1 MSIFSINDN
10 SNYGSILSQSKANK
24 ESKENSKISFANT
37 FLKQNASK
45 LNEIQNANS
54 QTLARSEVLSNN
66 NALSNNSNST
76 NISNSSNTNLSI
88 NNATKTSSPNYD
100 ISSEFKNS
108 IYTLKYKQADTS
120 NIVSLAYGYGV
131 DANGYMGSDFNK
143 AAGLPEDFKI
153 HKSTLDEIK
162 KAAENDPVVSSTKE
176 YLGVSEYY
184 TNIDMAET
192 IKQYYNLFFNALGQ
206 SFPNDKTSFSEAD
219 INSMPS
225 GYAIDGFYNGY
236 GAFKHPDAIRN
247 DDIAIKSI
255 ADYSNVLISNIY
267 RSQEQLNEANSIY
280 SDSAG
285 LISGIKPETLGL
297 SLEEIKNVSKGED
310 WQFNPDMSVYP
321 QNEYGSYSKEALF
334 MSLIKSQEGRIL
346 YSPKTTLNPTIEA
359 YNRAMAKES
368 FSGPAIHLDSIM
380 TGKSDFKSF
389 FRYWAERGIAEGD
402 LYMYENNIPK
412 ESAMGNWALDAEI
425 KQALANGWKAKP
437 STINSYAD
445 SIMDRLNNLI
455 GQTRV

>member
-10 SNYGSILSQSKANK
+10 SNYGSILSQAKANK
-24 ESKENSKISFANT
+24 ESKENSKISFANA

-54 QTLARSEVLSNN
+54 QTLARSEVL
-66 NALSNNSNST
+66 NST
-76 NISNSSNTNLSI
+76 NTTNTSNNTNFSI
-88 NNATKTSSPNYD
+88 SSKTSSPNYD

-108 IYTLKYKQADTS
+108 IYTLKYKQVDLNTDT
-120 NIVSLAYGYGV
+120 AYGYSV
-131 DANGYMGSDFNK
+131 DKDGYMGSDFNK

-192 IKQYYNLFFNALGQ
+192 IKQYYNLFSNALGQ

-219 INSMPS
+219 INSMPK
-225 GYAIDGFYNGY
+225 GYAING
-236 GAFKHPDAIRN
+236 
-247 DDIAIKSI
+247 IKSM
-255 ADYSNVLISNIY
+255 DFNDPSNRMNITHLRDFSNSSITNIY
-267 RSQEQLNEANSIY
+267 QTSEQMKEAESLYIQ
-280 SDSAG
+280 SGS
-285 LISGIKPETLGL
+285 LIDGINGHSFGL
-297 SLEEIKNVSKGED
+297 SLEEIKNVSKGEG

-321 QNEYGSYSKEALF
+321 QNEDGSYSKEALF
-334 MSLIKSQEGRIL
+334 MSFLKSYGSGQPVE
-346 YSPKTTLNPTIEA
+346 SPKTTLNPKVEA

-368 FSGPAIHLDSIM
+368 FNGDSIALNDIM
-380 TGKSDFKSF
+380 TGKVDFASLLKG
-389 FRYWAERGIAEGD
+389 YAQDGW
-402 LYMYENNIPK
+402 
-412 ESAMGNWALDAEI
+412 LDADIYAIEKGVAWQNTSI
-425 KQALANGWKAKP
+425 GYGGAWFDNQFNQAKANGWKA
-437 STINSYAD
+437 SSESINSYVG

>member
-1 MSIFSINDN
+1 MSIFSINDS
-10 SNYGSILSQSKANK
+10 SNYNSILSQSKVNK
-24 ESKENSKISFANT
+24 ESKENSKISFANA

-54 QTLARSEVLSNN
+54 QTLARSEVL
-66 NALSNNSNST
+66 NST
-76 NISNSSNTNLSI
+76 NTTNTSNNTNFSI
-88 NNATKTSSPNYD
+88 SSKTNSPNYD

-108 IYTLKYKQADTS
+108 IYTLKYKQADISNTS
-120 NIVSLAYGYGV
+120 TNTAYGYSV
-131 DANGYMGSDFNK
+131 DKDGYMGSDFNK

-162 KAAENDPVVSSTKE
+162 KAAENDPVASSTKE

-192 IKQYYNLFFNALGQ
+192 IKQYYNLFSNALGQ

-225 GYAIDGFYNGY
+225 GYGVSGTQWMDF
-236 GAFKHPDAIRN
+236 N
-247 DDIAIKSI
+247 DP
-255 ADYSNVLISNIY
+255 SNRMNITGLKDFSNSLISNVY
-267 RSQEQLNEANSIY
+267 KTPEQAKEADDLWV
-280 SDSAG
+280 DSGYMIDG
-285 LISGIKPETLGL
+285 LLPKTLGL

-321 QNEYGSYSKEALF
+321 QNEDGSYSKEALF
-334 MSLIKSQEGRIL
+334 MSFLKAQNGQPVE
-346 YSPKTTLNPTIEA
+346 SPKTTLNPTIEA

-368 FSGPAIHLDSIM
+368 FSTTSVDLTDIM
-380 TGKSDFKSF
+380 TGKVDFASLLK
-389 FRYWAERGIAEGD
+389 YELDRGRIAGE
-402 LYMYENNIPK
+402 LYMYEKGMSPK
-412 ESAMGNWALDAEI
+412 QALGNWALDAEI
-425 KQALANGWKAKP
+425 KQALANGWKA
-437 STINSYAD
+437 SSESINSYVG

>member
-10 SNYGSILSQSKANK
+10 SNYTSILSQAKANK
-24 ESKENSKISFANT
+24 ESKENSKISFANA

-54 QTLARSEVLSNN
+54 QTLARSEVL
-66 NALSNNSNST
+66 NST
-76 NISNSSNTNLSI
+76 NTTNTSNNTNFSI
-88 NNATKTSSPNYD
+88 SSKTNSPNYD

-108 IYTLKYKQADTS
+108 IYTLKYKQVDLSTDT
-120 NIVSLAYGYGV
+120 AYGYSV
-131 DANGYMGSDFNK
+131 DKDGYMGSDFNK
-143 AAGLPEDFKI
+143 AAGLPNDFKI

-162 KAAENDPVVSSTKE
+162 KAAENEPYIADMKQ
-176 YLGVSEYY
+176 YFGVSEYY

-192 IKQYYNLFFNALGQ
+192 IKQYYNLFSNALGQ

-219 INSMPS
+219 INSMPK
-225 GYAIDGFYNGY
+225 GYAING
-236 GAFKHPDAIRN
+236 
-247 DDIAIKSI
+247 IKSM
-255 ADYSNVLISNIY
+255 DFNDPSNRMNITHLRDFSNSLISNVY
-267 RSQEQLNEANSIY
+267 KTPEQAKEADEIWL
-280 SDSAG
+280 DSGYIIKG
-285 LISGIKPETLGL
+285 LSSETLGL

-321 QNEYGSYSKEALF
+321 QNEDGSYSKEALF
-334 MSLIKSQEGRIL
+334 MSFLKSQGGQPVE
-346 YSPKTTLNPTIEA
+346 SPKTTLNPTIEA

-437 STINSYAD
+437 STIDSYAD

>member
-24 ESKENSKISFANT
+24 ESKENSKISFANA

-45 LNEIQNANS
+45 LSDIESKNS
-54 QTLARSEVLSNN
+54 QTLARSEILSNN
-66 NALSNNSNST
+66 NALNNSSNST

-88 NNATKTSSPNYD
+88 NNTTKTSSPNYD

-108 IYTLKYKQADTS
+108 IYTLKYKQVDLSTDT
-120 NIVSLAYGYGV
+120 AYGYSV
-131 DANGYMGSDFNK
+131 DKDGYMGSDFNK

-192 IKQYYNLFFNALGQ
+192 IKQYYNLFSNALGQ

-225 GYAIDGFYNGY
+225 GYGVSGTQWMDF
-236 GAFKHPDAIRN
+236 N
-247 DDIAIKSI
+247 DP
-255 ADYSNVLISNIY
+255 SNRMNITGLKDFSNSLISNIY
-267 RSQEQLNEANSIY
+267 KTPEQAKEADDLWA
-280 SDSAG
+280 DSGYMIDG
-285 LISGIKPETLGL
+285 LLPKTLGL

-321 QNEYGSYSKEALF
+321 QNEDGSYSKETLF
-334 MSLIKSQEGRIL
+334 MSFLKSQGGQPVESL
-346 YSPKTTLNPTIEA
+346 KTTLNPKVEA
-359 YNRAMAKES
+359 YNTAMAKES
-368 FSGPAIHLDSIM
+368 FSTTSVDIGDIM
-380 TGKSDFKSF
+380 TGKVDFASLFKYLASKN
-389 FRYWAERGIAEGD
+389 GKLEGQ

-412 ESAMGNWALDAEI
+412 ESAIGNWALDAEI

>member
-10 SNYGSILSQSKANK
+10 SNYTSILSQAKANK
-24 ESKENSKISFANT
+24 ESKENSKISFANA

-54 QTLARSEVLSNN
+54 QTLARSEVL
-66 NALSNNSNST
+66 NST
-76 NISNSSNTNLSI
+76 NTTNTSNNTNFSI
-88 NNATKTSSPNYD
+88 SSKTNSPNYD

-108 IYTLKYKQADTS
+108 IYTLKYKQVDLSTDT
-120 NIVSLAYGYGV
+120 AYGYSV
-131 DANGYMGSDFNK
+131 DKDGYMGSDFNK

-162 KAAENDPVVSSTKE
+162 KAAENEPYIADMKQ
-176 YLGVSEYY
+176 YFGVSEYY

-192 IKQYYNLFFNALGQ
+192 IKQYYNLFSNALGQ

-219 INSMPS
+219 INSMPK
-225 GYAIDGFYNGY
+225 GYAING
-236 GAFKHPDAIRN
+236 
-247 DDIAIKSI
+247 IKSM
-255 ADYSNVLISNIY
+255 DFNDPSNRMNITHLRDFSNSLISNVY
-267 RSQEQLNEANSIY
+267 KTPEQAKEADEIWL
-280 SDSAG
+280 DSGCMIKG
-285 LISGIKPETLGL
+285 LSSETLGL

-321 QNEYGSYSKEALF
+321 QNEDGSYSKETLF
-334 MSLIKSQEGRIL
+334 MSFLKSQGGQPVESL
-346 YSPKTTLNPTIEA
+346 KTTLNPKVEA

-389 FRYWAERGIAEGD
+389 FRYWAERGIEEGD

-425 KQALANGWKAKP
+425 KQAIANGWKAKP

>member
-10 SNYGSILSQSKANK
+10 SNYNSILSQAKANK
-24 ESKENSKISFANT
+24 ESKENSKISFANS

-54 QTLARSEVLSNN
+54 QTLARSEVL
-66 NALSNNSNST
+66 NST
-76 NISNSSNTNLSI
+76 NTTNTSNNTNFSI
-88 NNATKTSSPNYD
+88 SSKTSSPNYD

-108 IYTLKYKQADTS
+108 IYTLKYKQADISTS
-120 NIVSLAYGYGV
+120 TNTTYGYSV
-131 DANGYMGSDFNK
+131 DKDGYMGSDFNK

-192 IKQYYNLFFNALGQ
+192 IKQYYNLFSNALGQ

-225 GYAIDGFYNGY
+225 GYGVSGTQWMDFNDPSNRMNITHLRDFSNSSITNIYKTPEQAKEADDLWADSGYMIDGLLP
-236 GAFKHPDAIRN
+236 K
-247 DDIAIKSI
+247 
-255 ADYSNVLISNIY
+255 
-267 RSQEQLNEANSIY
+267 
-280 SDSAG
+280 
-285 LISGIKPETLGL
+285 TLGL

-321 QNEYGSYSKEALF
+321 QNEDGSYSKEALF
-334 MSLIKSQEGRIL
+334 MSFLKSQGGQPIE
-346 YSPKTTLNPTIEA
+346 SPKTTLNSTIEA
-359 YNRAMAKES
+359 YNTAMAKES
-368 FSGPAIHLDSIM
+368 FSTTSVDIGDIM
-380 TGKSDFKSF
+380 TGKVDFASLFKYLASKN
-389 FRYWAERGIAEGD
+389 GKLEGQ

-425 KQALANGWKAKP
+425 KQALANGWKA
-437 STINSYAD
+437 SSESINSYVG

>member
-10 SNYGSILSQSKANK
+10 SNYNSILSQAKANK
-24 ESKENSKISFANT
+24 ESKENSKISFANA

-54 QTLARSEVLSNN
+54 QTLARSEVL
-66 NALSNNSNST
+66 NST
-76 NISNSSNTNLSI
+76 NTTNTSNNTNFSI
-88 NNATKTSSPNYD
+88 SSKTSSPNYD

-108 IYTLKYKQADTS
+108 IYTLKYKQADIS
-120 NIVSLAYGYGV
+120 NNTAYGYSV
-131 DANGYMGSDFNK
+131 DKDGYMGSDFNK

-162 KAAENDPVVSSTKE
+162 KAAENEPYIADMKQ
-176 YLGVSEYY
+176 YFGVSEYY

-192 IKQYYNLFFNALGQ
+192 IKQYYNLFSNALGQ

-225 GYAIDGFYNGY
+225 GYGVSGTQWMDF
-236 GAFKHPDAIRN
+236 N
-247 DDIAIKSI
+247 DP
-255 ADYSNVLISNIY
+255 SNRMNITHLRDFSNSLISNVY
-267 RSQEQLNEANSIY
+267 QTPEQAKEANEIWF
-280 SDSAG
+280 DSGCMIKG
-285 LISGIKPETLGL
+285 LSSETLGL

-321 QNEYGSYSKEALF
+321 QNEDGSYSKETLF
-334 MSLIKSQEGRIL
+334 MSFLKSQGGQPVESL
-346 YSPKTTLNPTIEA
+346 KTTLNPKVEA

-389 FRYWAERGIAEGD
+389 FRYWAERGIEEGD

-412 ESAMGNWALDAEI
+412 ESAIGNWALDAEI

>member
-24 ESKENSKISFANT
+24 ESKENSKISFANA

-45 LNEIQNANS
+45 LSDIESKNS
-54 QTLARSEVLSNN
+54 QTLARSEILSNN

-143 AAGLPEDFKI
+143 AAGLPNDFKI

-162 KAAENDPVVSSTKE
+162 KAAENEPYIADMKQ
-176 YLGVSEYY
+176 YFGVSEYY

-192 IKQYYNLFFNALGQ
+192 IKQYYNLFSNALGQ

-225 GYAIDGFYNGY
+225 GYGVSGTQSMDF
-236 GAFKHPDAIRN
+236 N
-247 DDIAIKSI
+247 DP
-255 ADYSNVLISNIY
+255 SNRMNITGLKDFSNSLISNIY
-267 RSQEQLNEANSIY
+267 KTPEQAKEADDLWA
-280 SDSAG
+280 DSGYMIDG
-285 LISGIKPETLGL
+285 LLPKTLGL

-321 QNEYGSYSKEALF
+321 QNEDGSYSKEALF
-334 MSLIKSQEGRIL
+334 MSFLKSQGGQPVE
-346 YSPKTTLNPTIEA
+346 SPKTTLNPKVEA
-359 YNRAMAKES
+359 YNTAMAKES
-368 FSGPAIHLDSIM
+368 FSTTSVDIGDIM
-380 TGKSDFKSF
+380 TGKVDFASLFKYLASKN
-389 FRYWAERGIAEGD
+389 GKLEGQ

-412 ESAMGNWALDAEI
+412 ESAMV
-425 KQALANGWKAKP
+425 
-437 STINSYAD
+437 
-445 SIMDRLNNLI
+445 I
-455 GQTRV
+455 GL

>member
-10 SNYGSILSQSKANK
+10 SNYNSILSQSKANK
-24 ESKENSKISFANT
+24 ESKENSKISFANA

-45 LNEIQNANS
+45 LSDIESKNS
-54 QTLARSEVLSNN
+54 QTLARSEILSNN
-66 NALSNNSNST
+66 NALNNSSNST

-88 NNATKTSSPNYD
+88 NNTTKTSSPNYD

-108 IYTLKYKQADTS
+108 IYTLKYKQVDLSTDT
-120 NIVSLAYGYGV
+120 AYGYSV
-131 DANGYMGSDFNK
+131 DKDGYMGSDFNK

-162 KAAENDPVVSSTKE
+162 KAAENEPYIADMKQ
-176 YLGVSEYY
+176 YFGVSEYY

-192 IKQYYNLFFNALGQ
+192 IKQYYNLFSNALGQ

-219 INSMPS
+219 INSMPK
-225 GYAIDGFYNGY
+225 GYAING
-236 GAFKHPDAIRN
+236 
-247 DDIAIKSI
+247 IKSM
-255 ADYSNVLISNIY
+255 DFNDPSNRMNITHLRDFSNSLISNVY
-267 RSQEQLNEANSIY
+267 KTPEQAKEADEIWL
-280 SDSAG
+280 DSGCMIKG
-285 LISGIKPETLGL
+285 LSSETLGL

-321 QNEYGSYSKEALF
+321 QNEDGSYSKETLF
-334 MSLIKSQEGRIL
+334 MSFLKSQGGQPVESL
-346 YSPKTTLNPTIEA
+346 KTTLNPKVEA

-425 KQALANGWKAKP
+425 KQAIANGWKAKP

>member
-24 ESKENSKISFANT
+24 ESKENSKISFANA

-45 LNEIQNANS
+45 LSDIESKNS
-54 QTLARSEVLSNN
+54 QTLARSEILSNN
-66 NALSNNSNST
+66 NALNNSSNSA

-88 NNATKTSSPNYD
+88 NNTTKTSSPNYN

-162 KAAENDPVVSSTKE
+162 KAAENEPYIADMKQ
-176 YLGVSEYY
+176 YFGVSEYY

-192 IKQYYNLFFNALGQ
+192 IKQYYNLFSNALGQ

-225 GYAIDGFYNGY
+225 GYGVSGTQSMNF
-236 GAFKHPDAIRN
+236 N
-247 DDIAIKSI
+247 DP
-255 ADYSNVLISNIY
+255 SNRMNITHLRDFSNSLISNVY
-267 RSQEQLNEANSIY
+267 QTPEQAKEANEIWF
-280 SDSAG
+280 DSGCMIKG
-285 LISGIKPETLGL
+285 LSSETLGL

-321 QNEYGSYSKEALF
+321 QNEDGSYSKETLF
-334 MSLIKSQEGRIL
+334 MSFLKSQGGQPVESL
-346 YSPKTTLNPTIEA
+346 KTTLNPKVEA

-389 FRYWAERGIAEGD
+389 FRYWAERGIEEGD

-425 KQALANGWKAKP
+425 KQAIANGWKAKP

>member
-10 SNYGSILSQSKANK
+10 SNYNSILSQSKANK
-24 ESKENSKISFANT
+24 ESKENSKISFANA

-45 LNEIQNANS
+45 LSDIESKNS

-66 NALSNNSNST
+66 NALNNSSNST

-88 NNATKTSSPNYD
+88 NNATKTSSPSYD

-108 IYTLKYKQADTS
+108 IYTLKYKQADISTDT
-120 NIVSLAYGYGV
+120 AYGYSV
-131 DANGYMGSDFNK
+131 DKDGYMGSDFNK

-153 HKSTLDEIK
+153 HKSTLDKIK
-162 KAAENDPVVSSTKE
+162 KAAENEPYIADMKQ
-176 YLGVSEYY
+176 YFGVSEYY

-192 IKQYYNLFFNALGQ
+192 IKQYYNLFSNALGQ

-219 INSMPS
+219 INSMPK
-225 GYAIDGFYNGY
+225 GYAING
-236 GAFKHPDAIRN
+236 
-247 DDIAIKSI
+247 IKSM
-255 ADYSNVLISNIY
+255 DFNDPSNRMNITHLRDFSNSLISNVY
-267 RSQEQLNEANSIY
+267 KTPEQAKEADEIWL
-280 SDSAG
+280 DSGCMIKG
-285 LISGIKPETLGL
+285 LSSETLGL

-321 QNEYGSYSKEALF
+321 QNEDGSYSKETLF
-334 MSLIKSQEGRIL
+334 MSFLKSQGGQPVESL
-346 YSPKTTLNPTIEA
+346 KTTLNPKVEA

-389 FRYWAERGIAEGD
+389 FRYWAERGIEEGD

>member
-10 SNYGSILSQSKANK
+10 SNYGSILSQAKANK
-24 ESKENSKISFANT
+24 ESKENSKISFANA

-45 LNEIQNANS
+45 LSDIESKNS
-54 QTLARSEVLSNN
+54 QTLARSEILSNN

-108 IYTLKYKQADTS
+108 IYTLKYKQVDLNTDT
-120 NIVSLAYGYGV
+120 AYGYSV
-131 DANGYMGSDFNK
+131 DKDGYMGSDFNK

-162 KAAENDPVVSSTKE
+162 KAAENEPYIADMKQ
-176 YLGVSEYY
+176 YFGVSEYY

-192 IKQYYNLFFNALGQ
+192 IKQYYNLFSNALGQ

-225 GYAIDGFYNGY
+225 GYGVSGTQSMDF
-236 GAFKHPDAIRN
+236 N
-247 DDIAIKSI
+247 DP
-255 ADYSNVLISNIY
+255 SNRMNITHLRDFSNSLISNVY
-267 RSQEQLNEANSIY
+267 QTPEQAKEANEIWF
-280 SDSAG
+280 DSGCMIKG
-285 LISGIKPETLGL
+285 LSSETLGL

-321 QNEYGSYSKEALF
+321 QNEDGSYSKEALF
-334 MSLIKSQEGRIL
+334 MSFLKSQGGQPIE
-346 YSPKTTLNPTIEA
+346 SPKTTLNPTIEA

>member
-10 SNYGSILSQSKANK
+10 SNYNSILSQAKANK
-24 ESKENSKISFANT
+24 ESKENSKISFANA

-45 LNEIQNANS
+45 LSDIESKNS

-66 NALSNNSNST
+66 NALNNSSNST
-76 NISNSSNTNLSI
+76 NISNSNNTNLSI

-108 IYTLKYKQADTS
+108 IYTLKYKQADISTS
-120 NIVSLAYGYGV
+120 TNTAYGYSV
-131 DANGYMGSDFNK
+131 DKDGYMGSDFNK

-162 KAAENDPVVSSTKE
+162 KAAENEPYIADMKQ
-176 YLGVSEYY
+176 YFGVSEYY

-192 IKQYYNLFFNALGQ
+192 IKQYYNLFSNALGQ

-219 INSMPS
+219 INSMPK
-225 GYAIDGFYNGY
+225 GYAING
-236 GAFKHPDAIRN
+236 
-247 DDIAIKSI
+247 IKSM
-255 ADYSNVLISNIY
+255 DFNDPSNRMNITHLRDFSNSLISNVY
-267 RSQEQLNEANSIY
+267 KTPEQAKEADEIWL
-280 SDSAG
+280 DSGCMIKG
-285 LISGIKPETLGL
+285 LSSETLGL

-321 QNEYGSYSKEALF
+321 QNEDGSYSKETLF
-334 MSLIKSQEGRIL
+334 MSFLKSQGGQPVESL
-346 YSPKTTLNPTIEA
+346 KTTLNPKVEA

-389 FRYWAERGIAEGD
+389 FRYWAERGIEEGD

-412 ESAMGNWALDAEI
+412 ESAIGNWALDAEI
-425 KQALANGWKAKP
+425 KQAIANGWKAKP

-455 GQTRV
+455 GQT

>member
-10 SNYGSILSQSKANK
+10 SNYGSILSQAKANK
-24 ESKENSKISFANT
+24 ESKENSKISFANA

-45 LNEIQNANS
+45 LSDIESKNS
-54 QTLARSEVLSNN
+54 QTLARSEILSNN

-120 NIVSLAYGYGV
+120 NIVSLAYGYSV
-131 DANGYMGSDFNK
+131 DKDGYMGSDFNK
-143 AAGLPEDFKI
+143 AAGLPNDFKI

-162 KAAENDPVVSSTKE
+162 KAAENEPYIADMKQ
-176 YLGVSEYY
+176 YFGVSEYY

-192 IKQYYNLFFNALGQ
+192 IKQYYNLFSNALGQ

-225 GYAIDGFYNGY
+225 GYGVSGTQWMDF
-236 GAFKHPDAIRN
+236 N
-247 DDIAIKSI
+247 DP
-255 ADYSNVLISNIY
+255 SNRMNITGLKDFSNSLISNIY
-267 RSQEQLNEANSIY
+267 KTPEQAKEADDLWA
-280 SDSAG
+280 DSGYMIDG
-285 LISGIKPETLGL
+285 LLPKTLGL

-321 QNEYGSYSKEALF
+321 KNEDGNYSKEALF
-334 MSLIKSQEGRIL
+334 MSFLKS
-346 YSPKTTLNPTIEA
+346 YSPIPSSNQVVLSPEAKVLEAKFEQEMKANP
-359 YNRAMAKES
+359 S
-368 FSGPAIHLDSIM
+368 FSVSLDDIM
-380 TGKSDFKSF
+380 TGKVDFASLLKG
-389 FRYWAERGIAEGD
+389 YAQDGW
-402 LYMYENNIPK
+402 
-412 ESAMGNWALDAEI
+412 LDADIYAIEKGVAWQNTSI
-425 KQALANGWKAKP
+425 GYGGAWFDNQFNQAKANGWKA
-437 STINSYAD
+437 SNQSIDSYVN
-445 SIMDRLNNLI
+445 SIMDRLNNLL

>member
-10 SNYGSILSQSKANK
+10 SNYGSMLSQAKANK
-24 ESKENSKISFANT
+24 ESKENSKISFANA

-54 QTLARSEVLSNN
+54 QTLARSEVL
-66 NALSNNSNST
+66 NST
-76 NISNSSNTNLSI
+76 NTTNTSNNTNFSI
-88 NNATKTSSPNYD
+88 SSKTSSPNYD

-108 IYTLKYKQADTS
+108 IYTLKYKQVDLSTDT
-120 NIVSLAYGYGV
+120 AYGYSV
-131 DANGYMGSDFNK
+131 DKDGYMGSDFNK

-192 IKQYYNLFFNALGQ
+192 IKQYYNLFSNALGQ

-225 GYAIDGFYNGY
+225 GYGVSGTQWMDF
-236 GAFKHPDAIRN
+236 N
-247 DDIAIKSI
+247 DP
-255 ADYSNVLISNIY
+255 SNRMNITGLKDFSNSLISNIY
-267 RSQEQLNEANSIY
+267 KTPEQAKEANDLWA
-280 SDSAG
+280 DSGYMIDG
-285 LISGIKPETLGL
+285 LLPKTLGL

-321 QNEYGSYSKEALF
+321 QNEDGSYSKETLF
-334 MSLIKSQEGRIL
+334 MSFLKSQGGQPVESL
-346 YSPKTTLNPTIEA
+346 KTTLNPKVEA
-359 YNRAMAKES
+359 YNTAMAKES
-368 FSGPAIHLDSIM
+368 FSTTSVDIGDIM
-380 TGKSDFKSF
+380 TGKVDFASLFKYLASKN
-389 FRYWAERGIAEGD
+389 GKLEGQ

-412 ESAMGNWALDAEI
+412 ESAIGNWALDAEI

>member
-10 SNYGSILSQSKANK
+10 SNYNSILSQSKANK
-24 ESKENSKISFANT
+24 ESKENSKISFANA

-54 QTLARSEVLSNN
+54 QTLARSEVL
-66 NALSNNSNST
+66 NST
-76 NISNSSNTNLSI
+76 NTTNTSNNTNFSI
-88 NNATKTSSPNYD
+88 SSKTSSPNYD

-108 IYTLKYKQADTS
+108 IYTLKYKQVDLNTDT
-120 NIVSLAYGYGV
+120 AYGYSV
-131 DANGYMGSDFNK
+131 DKDGYMGSDFNK

-192 IKQYYNLFFNALGQ
+192 IKQYYNLFSNALGQ

-225 GYAIDGFYNGY
+225 GYGVSGTQWMDF
-236 GAFKHPDAIRN
+236 N
-247 DDIAIKSI
+247 DP
-255 ADYSNVLISNIY
+255 SNRMNITGLKDFSNSLISNIY
-267 RSQEQLNEANSIY
+267 KTPEQAKEANDLWA
-280 SDSAG
+280 DSGYMIDG
-285 LISGIKPETLGL
+285 LLPKTLGL

-321 QNEYGSYSKEALF
+321 QNEDGSYSKETLF
-334 MSLIKSQEGRIL
+334 MSFLKSQGGQPVE
-346 YSPKTTLNPTIEA
+346 SSETTLNPKVEA
-359 YNRAMAKES
+359 YNTAMAKES
-368 FSGPAIHLDSIM
+368 FSTTSVDIGDIM
-380 TGKSDFKSF
+380 TGKVDFASLFKYLASKN
-389 FRYWAERGIAEGD
+389 GKLEGQ

-412 ESAMGNWALDAEI
+412 ESAIGNWALDAEI